1 MHMLKLG
8 CVYNVYIYVYVLSL
22 HVDNKSYYA
31 TNGVVQILL

>member
-1 MHMLKLG
+1 MHMLKQG
-8 CVYNVYIYVYVLSL
+8 CVCVLNL